1 MFRLH
6 VAVITDGDPVL
17 ENIAAIR
24 EFMTISDMVS
34 VKRDERDRNCPL
46 GQNRRILPIHAL
58 NAATFTVIIGSS
70 EDFIS
75 KSLSDLFLF
84 VSHNIHY
91 AQVYR
96 KVNR

>member
-1 MFRLH
+1 M
-6 VAVITDGDPVL
+6 AVITNGDPVL
-17 ENIAAIR
+17 EDVAAIR
-24 EFMTISDMVS
+24 EIMTISDMVS
-34 VKRDERDRNCPL
+34 VKRYSSCHTL
-46 GQNRRILPIHAL
+46 GQNRGILPVHAL
-58 NAATFTVIIGSS
+58 NATTFTVIIGSS

-75 KSLSDLFLF
+75 KSLPDLFLF